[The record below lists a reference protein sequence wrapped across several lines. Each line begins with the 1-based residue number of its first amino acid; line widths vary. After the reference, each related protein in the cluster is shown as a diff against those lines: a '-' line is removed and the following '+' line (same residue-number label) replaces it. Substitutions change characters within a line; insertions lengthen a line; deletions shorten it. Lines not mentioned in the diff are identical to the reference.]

1 MVITDYT
8 VCYRDE
14 IEEKYAGK
22 LMKEM
27 SGLEY
32 EIVSRV
38 MKTLVNRK
46 ITVPG
51 SFIRS
56 VIHRHGP
63 LRGLDTLERLEFS
76 LLINQGLKVIH

>member
-1 MVITDYT
+1 M
-8 VCYRDE
+8 CSRDE
-14 IEEKYAGK
+14 IEERYGGK
-22 LMKEM
+22 LTKEM

-56 VIHRHGP
+56 VPGCCVDNIFTTP
-63 LRGLDTLERLEFS
+63 
-76 LLINQGLKVIH
+76 

>member
-1 MVITDYT
+1 MTLSVFD
-8 VCYRDE
+8 RDE

-56 VIHRHGP
+56 VLH
-63 LRGLDTLERLEFS
+63 RLENVCWRLVNVTS
-76 LLINQGLKVIH
+76 RSTMIK